1 MKKYI
6 ANIAKYSILI
16 LMLFIFF
23 KTISNDIPSSK
34 LINEGIFIIAEIT
47 KVEESGNIYPVYEYT
62 FKIREDY
69 YTSTSLNNS
78 NIDMKLG
85 DRFWA
90 LVLREDPHNSTCLV
104 YKGKINNMIKEK
116 EIDRSINMG
125 KIVLGS
131 NYSLTLFLL
140 VIAFILFP
148 YLVIIL
154 FSVATPSSASA
165 AEK

>member
-47 KVEESGNIYPVYEYT
+47 KIEESGNIYPVYEYT

-85 DRFWA
+85 DKFWT
-90 LVLREDPHNSTCLV
+90 LVLKEDPQNSTCLV
-104 YKGKINNMIKEK
+104 YKGKINNMIKET

-125 KIVLGS
+125 KIILGS
-131 NYSLTLFLL
+131 NYSLPLFLL

-148 YLVIIL
+148 YLISTL
-154 FSVATPSSASA
+154 FRVVLPRSAESS
-165 AEK
+165 EK